1 MAWIILLIAGL
12 FETAWAVALKYSEG
26 FTKPLPSALTLA
38 ALGVSMALLG
48 WSVKT
53 LPLGSA
59 YAVWTGVGAIGAAI
73 LGMALFHESASPAR
87 LICIGLI
94 VAGVIGLKLTS
105 PG

>member
-1 MAWIILLIAGL
+1 MAWIILFVAGL
-12 FETAWAVALKYSEG
+12 FETGWAVALKFSAG
-26 FTKPLPSALTLA
+26 FTKPLPSVLTLA
-38 ALGVSMALLG
+38 ALAVSMLLLG

-59 YAVWTGVGAIGAAI
+59 YAVWTGIGAIGAAV
-73 LGMALFHESASPAR
+73 LGIALFHESAAPAR